1 MNRTAIPLN
10 DSASVMHN
18 PSPVWSTRPTVR
30 RLAIL
35 VILLMAFTLG
45 ARAAQYVIYN
55 GTYFLA
61 IKNKNSIEAT
71 TTFNPAT
78 CIWTGPENGASGYL
92 SIEYD
97 GATYYLNRSA
107 SGWNSTISVSTSAS
121 SHWNVK
127 GSMIYTSTTSSWLGT
142 TNYYLHY
149 DSGWKTWNQA
159 NNSSNNVLYLC
170 SVEASTGGEA
180 TKSYAINIGNVVA
193 NPTTLDHKGTSTVT
207 VSGSSVTVTTTTT
220 SGYNKYTLTP
230 NSGSGDPIVLYSNS
244 STPVTTTETKS
255 PTGYSWTLSST
266 DNASLNS
273 GTTATT
279 TNIVTYNTASPTD
292 MQVTLEVRAL
302 YAVDGT
308 THQSDATSTI
318 ITLNRVLSNPTS
330 ITAEDLT
337 LVAGETG
344 TITYTLEPAGAYEEV
359 TYHVADESVASIDF
373 RGIVTAKKAGSTQCS
388 ITAYNYDGSEAC
400 HTTNTITVT
409 QRCATPTV
417 RIESATK
424 KVTITCAEPSDATIY
439 YTTNGTEPTTASS
452 IYTGPFT
459 ITNGVVK
466 AIAVK
471 DGWADSFVGSASSG
485 GDGSVASN
493 PYLVGSTA
501 DLSYIKQHR
510 TYHYKVIADFDASD
524 FNEAITG
531 FTGTLD
537 GQYYVISGLKQPLI
551 STANGA
557 TIKNIV
563 IDNAAITGTGN
574 VGAIVATAEGA
585 TRIYNCGVRATNG
598 STISGGTNTGSIVGE
613 LKENAR
619 VINCYSF
626 ANITGGTMVGGIVGK
641 ITGTAT
647 TYQNVTGN
655 NGTLVMN
662 CIYYGK
668 PSGTSAYPIYGGN
681 EISNVQGVNTYNYYR
696 LNAGYTSNYDYGC
709 AQPIA
714 EDSYLNRFEFYR
726 SILNSHREL
735 ASLYCFANVSKYE
748 EIGKWVLDMNIA
760 PYPIIQNWETNTK
773 KTLERNIPSTAEAYA
788 GKQVGSVN
796 VTININNSSYNRT
809 LPITDMDTARW
820 DYTYGKIVLPFAN
833 EFDGWTAET
842 KNDTYIDRV
851 ITGWE
856 ITSMNGGTQG
866 NFTTT
871 GDNRYNFADP
881 ECNEKDLYFYDNG
894 YYVYAQGGNLVIP
907 KGVTGITIKAHWAD
921 AVYLRDKY
929 YDLAYDTNY
938 GNARNIG
945 SEITEK
951 YNGKTVYTDLG
962 DAIGRLPGGKEK
974 RPADQAIVLVGNYH
988 YNQNVVDTEFGNGDK
1003 PYTIM
1008 SIDRDKDQEPDYC
1021 WYSYHTTDRTTIGPH
1036 RFDFVANVGLGMAAR
1051 VKGSTPVPTIGIWHS
1066 RGWSEYTETYLGIM
1080 TECEI
1085 NSSYFDGA
1093 YGSGQYGQCPW
1104 IANGGIY
1111 HQVVHCRGGAGNQ
1124 LSYIRV
1130 GGNAYIKQL
1139 HPGNHDDNS
1148 HNTTL
1153 APINVCGGEIDEC
1166 YLTGRQPSANTT
1178 GSAQFWC
1185 NGGYIHDFLGAYM
1198 EPVNGSVTAKI
1209 DHGLIDNFYGGGAN
1223 ANKPVTG
1230 NIHITVNN
1238 SYVKFFCG
1246 GPKVGD
1252 MNNGTEITIN
1262 ADGTTFGEFYGGGY
1276 GGTAL
1281 TRVRAAQNASVKFG
1295 NDLDFPLDFSYYT
1308 NARLKK
1314 NGNVNEFGSGY
1325 GFEYFLYSGGNGTG
1339 VARFYVDYASLSL
1352 ATVQKVTS
1360 TLTNCTIL
1368 QDFYGGG
1375 CQGRV
1380 AGDASSTLTNC
1391 KVNGSVFGGGYTAT
1405 ATPCLV
1411 YPTTKPTYS
1420 KYLKATG
1427 SFTSFGAVAPETY
1440 YWVQVSSITTPAN
1453 ESKKEIYTTVDM
1465 SVMGEVKG
1473 KTTVVVDGASQVL
1486 GGVYGGGNMSKVVGT
1501 TNVTIE
1507 TTDTYRINE
1516 VYGGANRADVGDN
1529 TTVNI
1534 LSGQIG
1540 SVFGANNQSG
1550 TKSKDITIN
1559 VMGGTSNYVYGAG
1572 NLAAYKGSPLVNI
1585 AGGTVKDA
1593 VFGGGLGASAVV
1605 TGNPRIKMTGGI
1617 VGYTEAIDNKEVV
1630 RGGDVFGGG
1639 NEAAVQGNTS
1649 VAITGGEV
1657 KHNVYGG
1664 GNKAD
1669 VSGATNVAIGGE

>member
-1 MNRTAIPLN
+1 MKETTNLLKDSHIRKGNAAQGTYSPL
-10 DSASVMHN
+10 
-18 PSPVWSTRPTVR
+18 R
-30 RLAIL
+30 RLCMLAVL
-35 VILLMAFTLG
+35 FMAFTLG
-45 ARAAQYVIYN
+45 ASAAQYVIYN

-97 GATYYLNRSA
+97 GATYYLNRST

-142 TNYYLHY
+142 TNYYLYY
-149 DSGWKTWNQA
+149 DSGWKTWNQT

-170 SVEASTGGEA
+170 TSEALEGNV
-180 TKSYAINIGNVVA
+180 TKSYALTIESVIV
-193 NPTTLDHKGTSTVT
+193 NPATLSHGETATATVN
-207 VSGSSVTVTTTTT
+207 GGSVTITTTTT
-220 SGYNKYTLTP
+220 PGNTKYTLTP
-230 NSGSGDPIVLYSNS
+230 NSGSGTTHTIYATS
-244 STPVTTTETKS
+244 STSTTTTETQT
-255 PTGYSWTLSST
+255 PTGYSWTLSSAN
-266 DNASLNS
+266 NATLNS
-273 GTTATT
+273 STTSTT
-279 TNIVTYNTASPTD
+279 TNLVTYNTASPTD
-292 MQVTLEVRAL
+292 AQITLEVRAL
-302 YAVDGT
+302 YTANET
-308 THQSDATSTI
+308 THQSDAVSTT

-330 ITAEDLT
+330 IIPQDLT
-337 LVAGETG
+337 LIVGETG
-344 TITYTLEPAGAYEEV
+344 SITYTLEPSGAHDNVRYEI
-359 TYHVADESVASIDF
+359 ADESVASIDI
-373 RGIVTAKKAGSTQCS
+373 RGTVTAKKAGSTLCTL
-388 ITAYNYDGSEAC
+388 TAYNYDGSEAC
-400 HTTNTITVT
+400 HTTSTITVIE
-409 QRCATPTV
+409 RCATPTV
-417 RIESATK
+417 SIESSTR
-424 KVTITCAEPSDATIY
+424 KVTITCDEPSGATIY

-501 DLSYIKQHR
+501 DLNYIKQHR

-524 FNEAITG
+524 FNEAITE

-551 STANGA
+551 STATGA

-563 IDNAAITGTGN
+563 IDNATITGTGN

-585 TRIYNCGVRATNG
+585 TRIYNCGVRATDG
-598 STISGGTNTGSIVGE
+598 STISGGINTGSIVGE
-613 LKENAR
+613 LTGNAR

-626 ANITGGTMVGGIVGK
+626 ANITGGTTVGGIVGN
-641 ITGTAT
+641 ITGTVT
-647 TYQNVTGN
+647 TYQNVTGS

-662 CIYYGK
+662 CAYYGK
-668 PSGTSAYPIYGGN
+668 LSGTNVYPIYGGK

-748 EIGKWVLDMNIA
+748 EIGKWVLDMSIA
-760 PYPIIQNWETNTK
+760 PYPIIQKWATNTK
-773 KTLERNIPSTAEAYA
+773 KTLDRAIPHATENYA
-788 GKQVGSVN
+788 GKQVGSVDA
-796 VTININNSSYNRT
+796 TIIINGSSRT
-809 LPITDMDTARW
+809 VRLPITDMDTARW
-820 DYTYGKIVLPFAN
+820 DYTYGKVVLPFAN
-833 EFDGWTAET
+833 EFDDWTAET
-842 KNDTYIDRV
+842 KNDTDIDRV

-856 ITSMNGGTQG
+856 ITSMTGGTQG
-866 NFTTT
+866 SFTTT
-871 GDNRYNFADP
+871 GDNRYNFADQD
-881 ECNEKDLYFYDNG
+881 CKAKDLYSYDNG
-894 YYVYAQGGNLVIP
+894 NYVYAQGGNFVVP
-907 KGVTGITIKAHWAD
+907 KGVTAITITAHWAD

-929 YDLAYDTNY
+929 YDLSYGTDY
-938 GNARNIG
+938 GNTRNIG
-945 SEITEK
+945 NEITEK

-962 DAIGRLPGGKEK
+962 DAIRKLPGGKDK

-988 YNQNVVDTEFGNGDK
+988 YNQNVVGTEFNGDK

-1008 SIDRDKDQEPDYC
+1008 SIDRNKDQEPDYC

-1036 RFDFVANVGLGMAAR
+1036 RFDFVPNVGLGMAAR

-1148 HNTTL
+1148 HTTTL

-1166 YLTGRQPSANTT
+1166 YLTGRQPSATTT
-1178 GSAQFWC
+1178 GNALFWC
-1185 NGGYIHDFLGAYM
+1185 NGGYIHEFLGAYM

-1230 NIHITVNN
+1230 NINITVNN

-1252 MNNGTEITIN
+1252 MNNGTAITIN

-1281 TRVRAAQNASVKFG
+1281 TRVRAAQNSGVSFS
-1295 NDLDFPLDFSYYT
+1295 NDLDFPLDFTNYT

-1314 NGNVNEFGSGY
+1314 NGNNNEFGSGY
-1325 GFEYFLYSGGNGTG
+1325 DFEYFLYSGGNGTG

-1360 TLTNCTIL
+1360 TLSNCTIL

-1380 AGDASSTLTNC
+1380 AGDVSSTLTSCRVHGN
-1391 KVNGSVFGGGYTAT
+1391 VFGGGYTAT

-1420 KYLKATG
+1420 KYIKATG
-1427 SFTSFGAVAPETY
+1427 AFTQFGTVEPTTC
-1440 YWVQVSSITTPAN
+1440 YWVQVSTLKEPYADIA
-1453 ESKKEIYTTVDM
+1453 KQEIYTTVDM
-1465 SVMGEVKG
+1465 SVMGEVTG
-1473 KTTVVVDGASQVL
+1473 NTTLRVDGSSQVN
-1486 GGVYGGGNMSKVVGT
+1486 GGVYGGGNMSKVKGT
-1501 TNVTIE
+1501 TTVTIE
-1507 TTDTYRINE
+1507 TEETYLVNE

-1534 LSGQIG
+1534 LAGKIG
-1540 SVFGANNQSG
+1540 NVFGANNQSG
-1550 TKSKDITIN
+1550 TKNKAITVNIA
-1559 VMGGTSNYVYGAG
+1559 GGTSTFVYGAG
-1572 NLAAYKGSPLVNI
+1572 NLAAYTGSPVVNI
-1585 AGGTVKDA
+1585 SNGAIKEA
-1593 VFGGGLGASAVV
+1593 VYGGGLGESAIV
-1605 TGNPRIKMTGGI
+1605 TGNPQVKMTGGTI
-1617 VGYTEAIDNKEVV
+1617 GYTEMIGETEMV

-1639 NEAAVQGNTS
+1639 NAAAVQGNTS
-1649 VAITGGEV
+1649 VVITGGEV

-1669 VSGATNVAIGGE
+1669 VSGTTNVAIGGQ

>member
-1 MNRTAIPLN
+1 MNRTAILLN

-18 PSPVWSTRPTVR
+18 SSSVWSARTTVR

-35 VILLMAFTLG
+35 VILLMTFTLG

-71 TTFNPAT
+71 STFNPAT
-78 CIWTGPENGASGYL
+78 CIWTGPENGESGYL

-97 GATYYLNRSA
+97 GATYYLNRST

-127 GSMIYTSTTSSWLGT
+127 GSMIYTSTSSWIGT
-142 TNYYLHY
+142 TNYYLYY

-244 STPVTTTETKS
+244 STPVTTTETQT
-255 PTGYSWTLSST
+255 PTGYSWALSST
-266 DNASLNS
+266 ENAALNS
-273 GTTATT
+273 GTTTTT

-318 ITLNRVLSNPTS
+318 ITLNRVLSNPSS

-424 KVTITCAEPSDATIY
+424 KVTITCAEPSGATIY

-471 DGWADSFVGSASSG
+471 DGWADSFVGSATSG

-501 DLSYIKQHR
+501 DLSYIKQHP

-613 LKENAR
+613 LKGNAR

-626 ANITGGTMVGGIVGK
+626 ANITGGTTVGGIVGK

-662 CIYYGK
+662 CVYYGK
-668 PSGTSAYPIYGGN
+668 PSGTSVYPIYGGN

-696 LNAGYTSNYDYGC
+696 LNTGYTGNYDYGC

-796 VTININNSSYNRT
+796 VTININNSSYSRT

-856 ITSMNGGTQG
+856 ITSMTGGTQG

-881 ECNEKDLYFYDNG
+881 ECNAKDLYTYDNG
-894 YYVYAQGGNLVIP
+894 NYVYAQGGNLVIP
-907 KGVTGITIKAHWAD
+907 KGVTEITIRAHWAD
-921 AVYLRDKY
+921 AVYLRDRY
-929 YDLAYDTNY
+929 YDLSYDAEYANT
-938 GNARNIG
+938 RNIG

-951 YNGKTVYTDLG
+951 FNGKTVYTDLG
-962 DAIGRLPGGKEK
+962 DAIGRLPGGKDK

-988 YNQNVVDTEFGNGDK
+988 YNQKVVGTEFNGDK

-1124 LSYIRV
+1124 LSYIRI

-1148 HNTTL
+1148 YNTTL

-1281 TRVRAAQNASVKFG
+1281 TRVRAAQNSGVKFS
-1295 NDLDFPLDFSYYT
+1295 NDLDFPLDFSNYT

-1559 VMGGTSNYVYGAG
+1559 VTGGTSNYVYGAG
-1572 NLAAYKGSPLVNI
+1572 NLAAYKGNPLVNI
-1585 AGGTVKDA
+1585 AGGTVKEA

-1617 VGYTEAIDNKEVV
+1617 VGYTEAIGNKEVV